1 MTSTGPTDEVQNCH
15 LALWENQCK
24 KLGLGLGEAFVLQQN
39 WRYCY
44 KGFCSQKLAKS
55 ISDVMNDPKIC
66 KLLLN
71 SPRVRVRISA
81 CAMTKRII
89 FFEGCLPN

>member
-1 MTSTGPTDEVQNCH
+1 M
-15 LALWENQCK
+15 
-24 KLGLGLGEAFVLQQN
+24 LQQN

-44 KGFCSQKLAKS
+44 EGFCSQKIAKYM
-55 ISDVMNDPKIC
+55 SDVMNDPKIC

-71 SPRVRVRISA
+71 SPRVRVRVRVRKSA

-89 FFEGCLPN
+89 FLEGCLPN